1 MPRKSRRLNAADEE
15 AEPDVD
21 ARVVALFSRIEERME
36 ALQERMGAFEQLE
49 TRMAALDA
57 RLSAPAPAPEPAPAP
72 AAAVSGL
79 VPVGMERRLAQRVSE
94 AEEAVK
100 QRLAPLNGVPEEVQE
115 IKGWLKGQMTLFKEH
130 RNDTD
135 QMLSRILVMV
145 EELVADNEA
154 TELAVVAP

>member
-57 RLSAPAPAPEPAPAP
+57 RA
-72 AAAVSGL
+72 
-79 VPVGMERRLAQRVSE
+79 ERARAR
-94 AEEAVK
+94 A
-100 QRLAPLNGVPEEVQE
+100 
-115 IKGWLKGQMTLFKEH
+115 
-130 RNDTD
+130 
-135 QMLSRILVMV
+135 
-145 EELVADNEA
+145 
-154 TELAVVAP
+154 

>member
-1 MPRKSRRLNAADEE
+1 M
-15 AEPDVD
+15 
-21 ARVVALFSRIEERME
+21 
-36 ALQERMGAFEQLE
+36 
-49 TRMAALDA
+49 
-57 RLSAPAPAPEPAPAP
+57 
-72 AAAVSGL
+72 
-79 VPVGMERRLAQRVSE
+79 
-94 AEEAVK
+94 K

-135 QMLSRILVMV
+135 QVLSRILVMV